1 MWQTVLSV
9 GLKVLLGVGAWL
21 LLSALAHAG
30 AITAAIPN
38 LRFRRALV
46 VGLLVA
52 PSAAAV
58 FFLAGAFQE
67 HAGLEKAAGVLA
79 TLPVAGINLVI
90 LKLLYRTSWTKALV
104 ALLATALYIFLAG
117 ATANRLMVGPE

>member
-1 MWQTVLSV
+1 MSPTVLSIAV
-9 GLKVLLGVGAWL
+9 KVLIGIALWL
-21 LLSALAHAG
+21 LFSGLAYAG
-30 AITAAIPN
+30 AVTAAVAN

-46 VGLLVA
+46 AGLLVA
-52 PSAAAV
+52 PSVVAV

-67 HAGLEKAAGVLA
+67 HAGLEKTGGVLA
-79 TLPVAGINLVI
+79 ALPVAGVNLVI

-117 ATANRLMVGPE
+117 AATNRLMVGPE